1 MNSEKVR
8 SKPGPKPKVKPEL
21 ERIAELESKQ
31 LQLISD
37 RQTIINEHSKKVKE
51 LEEQINNLNL
61 RNLELENKLNTDPR
75 LRYELMRFDQQYP
88 SVFTIRRF

>member
-1 MNSEKVR
+1 MESRK
-8 SKPGPKPKVKPEL
+8 KPGPKPKPNKDL
-21 ERIAELESKQ
+21 ERITELENKQ

-37 RQTIINEHSKKVKE
+37 RQTLINEHSKKVKE

-61 RNLELENKLNTDPR
+61 KNLELENKLNTDPR